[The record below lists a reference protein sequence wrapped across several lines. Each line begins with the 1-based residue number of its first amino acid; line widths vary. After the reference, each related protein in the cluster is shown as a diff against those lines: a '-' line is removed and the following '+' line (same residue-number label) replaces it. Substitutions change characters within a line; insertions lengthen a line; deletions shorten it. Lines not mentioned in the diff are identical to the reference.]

1 MFNRLRTIVLLT
13 VLILGIISC
22 KRMPLY
28 EMSKNLRLELTL
40 NLSLD
45 LDIDID
51 IETDLDIEIDNAIVP
66 PTYNKVLFY
75 SPEDDHLVYT
85 EFVGTNG
92 GEISTPSGKYNM
104 LLYSFGTEYI
114 QIRNEGDI
122 NTIEAFTSD
131 ITATKSR
138 ALRAASTR
146 VDEDM
151 PPGPIIYAPDHLLV
165 AKEDVEI
172 PEWAGE
178 DIEITIK
185 ALAKTIVK
193 TYSFEVP
200 NIKGVE
206 YIESCEAFITN
217 QSRSCFFG
225 RGEISQ
231 EPATLFFP
239 VGVNV
244 KKSCLYT
251 VFNTFG
257 KLPGESKS
265 YLHIVIRNTDGT
277 EIYHSTVITDQ
288 FEKDDHHIVI
298 EDEIVVPTPT
308 GGGSGIAPTVD
319 KWTEENH
326 DVGIG

>member
-1 MFNRLRTIVLLT
+1 MFNKLRTIILLT

-40 NLSLD
+40 NLDLD
-45 LDIDID
+45 IDIDID
-51 IETDLDIEIDNAIVP
+51 IETDLDIKLDNTIKP

-75 SPEDDHLVYT
+75 SLEDGHLVYS

-92 GEISTPSGKYNM
+92 GDISTPPGKYIM
-104 LLYSFGTEYI
+104 LVHSFGTEYI
-114 QIRNEGDI
+114 QIRGENNI

-151 PPGPIIYAPDHLLV
+151 PPGPIIYAPDHLLT
-165 AKEDVEI
+165 AKEEVEI

-178 DIEITIK
+178 DIEITIH

-200 NIKGVE
+200 NVNGAQ

-217 QSRSCFFG
+217 QARTCFFG
-225 RGEISQ
+225 RGEAST
-231 EPATLFFP
+231 EPATIYFP

-244 KKSCLYT
+244 KKGCLYT
-251 VFNTFG
+251 IFNTFG

-265 YLHIVIRNTDGT
+265 YLHIIVRNTDGT
-277 EIYHSTVITDQ
+277 EVYYSTVITDQ
-288 FEKDDHHIVI
+288 FEKEDHHIVI
-298 EDEIVVPTPT
+298 EDEIDIPEPS
-308 GGGSGIAPTVD
+308 GGAGIAPTVD
-319 KWTEENH
+319 EWTDEKS
-326 DVGIG
+326 DVNIG